1 MEILPKN
8 IKYRKGYKY
17 QLAETYSVYVD
28 IKPEKNVLAEYVQL
42 FTDGLL
48 IIQKGYAWDGASG
61 PTWDDKSNMRASLV
75 HDALYQLMRLE
86 LLPQSCKK
94 QADRELQKAMIED
107 GAFKI
112 RAWYYYKAVEMAGGK
127 SCQPGY
133 EPYPVLTAP

>member
-1 MEILPKN
+1 MEILPKT

-17 QLAETYSVYVD
+17 QLAETYSVYVK

-75 HDALYQLMRLE
+75 HDALYQLMRLG
-86 LLPQSCKK
+86 LLPQDCKEPT
-94 QADRELQKAMIED
+94 DREMQKICKED
-107 GAFKI
+107 GMWRI
-112 RAWYYYKAVEMAGGK
+112 RAWYYYQGVKYGGGK